1 MTRSRRGRRADG
13 LSAAFG
19 QVRACA
25 GGGIRDTD
33 ADLCAANSRTFTA
46 ARCNKGVIG
55 ECSPASMAAQAGLA
69 GRPAALARSQQSAR
83 PSTFHGRALPGAR
96 PQSFGAARP
105 LLSGTSPARGPI
117 SADLVESPAQA
128 GAIWGGACTGAADRR
143 ISFAARLLQLD
154 DELGGERCAAF
165 FGAVIGAVL
174 VRRDDPV
181 RNCSVAEDR

>member
-1 MTRSRRGRRADG
+1 MPMV
-13 LSAAFG
+13 SAAFG

-46 ARCNKGVIG
+46 ARFSKGVI
-55 ECSPASMAAQAGLA
+55 PAASASTAAQAGLA
-69 GRPAALARSQQSAR
+69 GKPAALARSQQSAR
-83 PSTFHGRALPGAR
+83 PSTFRGRALPGAR
-96 PQSFGAARP
+96 PQSFGAARA
-105 LLSGTSPARGPI
+105 LLSGTSPARGPT
-117 SADLVESPAQA
+117 SADLVETAAQA
-128 GAIWGGACTGAADRR
+128 GAIWGGACTGVADRR

-154 DELGGERCAAF
+154 HELRGERCAGF